1 MLKKT
6 TLSSMKKVYT
16 IGRDPQSD
24 IVINDNTDVV
34 SRLHATI
41 RIEGSK
47 MYLIDQSQN
56 GTYVNGMR
64 MSPNEEIPVSRE
76 DTISFANVVEL
87 DWTLLPDPKKAQMRT
102 IGIVVA
108 ALIAIAAVVFSV
120 LYFMDDKGK
129 TTKEEQNT
137 TITTDST
144 TVSND
149 EDENMV
155 ESDTIPVETVTT
167 PEEPTPSTP
176 SGVKKKEGS
185 KEKKEEQP
193 KEEKKETPKPEN
205 DIPLY

>member
-1 MLKKT
+1 
-6 TLSSMKKVYT
+6 MKKVYT

-47 MYLIDQSQN
+47 MFLIDQSQN

-64 MSPNEEIPVSRE
+64 MSANEEIPVSRE
-76 DTISFANVVEL
+76 DTISFANVAEL
-87 DWTLLPDPKKAQMRT
+87 DWTLLPDPKKAQMKT

-108 ALIAIAAVVFSV
+108 ALIAIAAIVFGV
-120 LYFMDDKGK
+120 LYFTNNNKGQ
-129 TTKEEQNT
+129 TTEEKPDT

-149 EDENMV
+149 EEENTV

-167 PEEPTPSTP
+167 TEEPTPSTP
-176 SGVKKKEGS
+176 SGGKKKGGH

-193 KEEKKETPKPEN
+193 KEEKTETPKPEN

>member
-1 MLKKT
+1 
-6 TLSSMKKVYT
+6 MKKVYT

-47 MYLIDQSQN
+47 MFLIDQSQN

-64 MSPNEEIPVSRE
+64 MSANEEIPVSRE
-76 DTISFANVVEL
+76 DTISFANVAEL

-108 ALIAIAAVVFSV
+108 ALITIAAIVFGV
-120 LYFMDDKGK
+120 LYFMDDKDK
-129 TTKEEQNT
+129 TTKEEPNT
-137 TITTDST
+137 TIATDST
-144 TVSND
+144 NVSND
-149 EDENMV
+149 EEENTV

-176 SGVKKKEGS
+176 SGGKKKGGN

>member
-1 MLKKT
+1 
-6 TLSSMKKVYT
+6 MKKVYT

-47 MYLIDQSQN
+47 MFLIDQSQN

-64 MSPNEEIPVSRE
+64 MSANEEIPVSRE
-76 DTISFANVVEL
+76 DTISFANVAEL

-108 ALIAIAAVVFSV
+108 ALIAIAAIVFGV
-120 LYFMDDKGK
+120 LYFMDDKDK
-129 TTKEEQNT
+129 TTKEEPNT

-144 TVSND
+144 NVSND
-149 EDENMV
+149 EEENTV

-176 SGVKKKEGS
+176 SGGKKKGGN

>member
-1 MLKKT
+1 
-6 TLSSMKKVYT
+6 MKKVYT

-47 MYLIDQSQN
+47 MFLIDQSQN

-64 MSPNEEIPVSRE
+64 MSANEEIPVSRE
-76 DTISFANVVEL
+76 DTISFANIAEL

-108 ALIAIAAVVFSV
+108 ALIAIAAIVFGV
-120 LYFMDDKGK
+120 LYFMDDKDK
-129 TTKEEQNT
+129 TTKEEPNT
-137 TITTDST
+137 TIKTDST

-149 EDENMV
+149 EEENTV

-167 PEEPTPSTP
+167 PEKPTPSTP
-176 SGVKKKEGS
+176 SGGKKKGGN

-193 KEEKKETPKPEN
+193 KEEKKETPKTEN

>member
-1 MLKKT
+1 
-6 TLSSMKKVYT
+6 MKKVYT

-47 MYLIDQSQN
+47 MFLIDQSQN

-64 MSPNEEIPVSRE
+64 MSANEEIPVSRE
-76 DTISFANVVEL
+76 DSISFANVAEL

-108 ALIAIAAVVFSV
+108 ALIAIAAIVFGV
-120 LYFMDDKGK
+120 LYFMDDKDK
-129 TTKEEQNT
+129 TTKEEPNT
-137 TITTDST
+137 TIATDST
-144 TVSND
+144 NVSND
-149 EDENMV
+149 EEENTV

-176 SGVKKKEGS
+176 SGGKKKGGN

>member
-1 MLKKT
+1 
-6 TLSSMKKVYT
+6 MKKVYT

-24 IVINDNTDVV
+24 IVINDNTDIV

-47 MYLIDQSQN
+47 MFLIDQSQN

-64 MSPNEEIPVSRE
+64 MSANEEIPVSRE
-76 DTISFANVVEL
+76 DTISFANVAEL

-108 ALIAIAAVVFSV
+108 ALIAIAAIVFGI

-129 TTKEEQNT
+129 TTKEEPNT
-137 TITTDST
+137 TTTTTDST

-149 EDENMV
+149 EEENTV

-176 SGVKKKEGS
+176 SGGKKKGGN

>member
-1 MLKKT
+1 
-6 TLSSMKKVYT
+6 MKKVYT

-24 IVINDNTDVV
+24 IVINDNTDIV

-47 MYLIDQSQN
+47 MFLIDQSQN

-64 MSPNEEIPVSRE
+64 MSANEEIPVSRE
-76 DTISFANVVEL
+76 DTISFANVAEL

-108 ALIAIAAVVFSV
+108 ALIAIAAIVFGV

-129 TTKEEQNT
+129 TTKEEPNT

-144 TVSND
+144 NVSND
-149 EDENMV
+149 EEENTV

-176 SGVKKKEGS
+176 SGGKKKGGN